1 MDNISMESLDKFFRE
16 SSLFRED
23 RLRKKN
29 KLPLLDE
36 NKNDI
41 KDNSYYCPRCKNN
54 KYIELRR
61 LQIRK
66 SDEEATLVYYC
77 SNCKRII

>member
-1 MDNISMESLDKFFRE
+1 MAVKISSQKGSFDQFKTKCPHCGVELEYTR
-16 SSLFRED
+16 
-23 RLRKKN
+23 
-29 KLPLLDE
+29 
-36 NKNDI
+36 NDI
-41 KDNSYYCPRCKNN
+41 QPHRRWKNGFFYCPRCKNN